1 MDEYKTLVIILSFLL
16 VGAVAIIV
24 ISSDFDNNEVLNP
37 HRSDYQIPEW
47 VKNNAY
53 WWSQDHITDSEFS
66 YAVDYLIEEGVITIE
81 KCIGECSNNG

>member
-47 VKNNAY
+47 VKK
-53 WWSQDHITDSEFS
+53 QRLLVVTGS
-66 YAVDYLIEEGVITIE
+66 YYRFRI
-81 KCIGECSNNG
+81 